1 MPAHEVERFVTEMLS
16 EAECWQSDV
25 QLSNAQETQ
34 ASEFAAAWSRL
45 DDRYKR
51 ACLPGAIERVLFD
64 ARGGTISI
72 TVKVTASDCFREH
85 QEGRPSG

>member
-1 MPAHEVERFVTEMLS
+1 LLS
-16 EAECWQSDV
+16 EASAGNPTF
-25 QLSNAQETQ
+25 QLSNGQETQ